1 MYRSCIFVSLLVL
14 GGCGRA
20 QSPTTEVVV
29 SAAISISEAMQHAAF
44 EFEVASGTT
53 VTLNIGG
60 SDTLATQLIA
70 GANVDLFVSADLR
83 QMNRVEVDG
92 GILTATKLN
101 LLSNQLVLVIHS
113 DNPREFSGIEDLAES
128 NIRRVAMGDP
138 DAVPAGVYAR
148 QFLQV
153 SGLWN
158 EIRDKVVPMRN
169 VRAVLA
175 AVEAGNADAGF
186 VYRTD
191 VRLVENIKIA
201 VAIPVGKGP
210 EILYV
215 AAVTTNGPNESG
227 ARQLLDFLR
236 SEAATQIFEGY
247 GFITLNDGVP

>member
-1 MYRSCIFVSLLVL
+1 MYRSCILAIFLIL

-29 SAAISISEAMQHAAF
+29 SAAISISEAMKHVAF
-44 EFEVASGTT
+44 EFEEASGMT
-53 VTLNIGG
+53 VALNVGG

-70 GANVDLFVSADLR
+70 GASVDLFVSADLR

-92 GILTATKLN
+92 GILTATKVN
-101 LLSNQLVLVIHS
+101 LLSNQLVLVTHG
-113 DNPREFSGIEDLAES
+113 DNPREFSGIGDLAES

-158 EIRDKVVPMRN
+158 AIRDKVVPTRN

-175 AVEAGNADAGF
+175 AVEAGNADTGF

-191 VRLVENIKIA
+191 VGLAENLEIA
-201 VAIPVGKGP
+201 VAVPVDEGP

-215 AAVTTNGPNESG
+215 AAATTNALNESG

-236 SEAATQIFEGY
+236 SEAAAQIFEDY
-247 GFITLNDGVP
+247 GFIALHGGLR